1 MQVILLIITVI
12 LSVILYRM
20 LSSQRATFPYIRT
33 TRLSRAEDDSEY
45 STTEAEQ
52 GLITIDHETVIVE
65 GQEFSLK
72 SRKGMPPEAYL
83 NVDSGKLISICIRYD
98 GEEKFYYIDPD
109 HSLFPGYITDAISNA
124 PSHHHHIFS
133 F

>member
-1 MQVILLIITVI
+1 
-12 LSVILYRM
+12 M

-33 TRLSRAEDDSEY
+33 TRLSRTEDDAEY
-45 STTEAEQ
+45 STTDAEQ

-72 SRKGMPPEAYL
+72 SKKGMVPEAYL
-83 NVDSGKLISICIRYD
+83 NVEAGKLISICIRYEGD
-98 GEEKFYYIDPD
+98 EKFYYIDPE
-109 HSLFPGYITDAISNA
+109 HSLFTGYTTDTISDSA
-124 PSHHHHIFS
+124 SHQHHIFS